1 MAEIK
6 KVEKTTAGEQVYQN
20 LRENIVE
27 RHWKV
32 GEKLPPETELAALY
46 GVNRLTVRMAL
57 QRLNAIG
64 LVETRIGDGTYV
76 KEFDFSDYIGAV
88 QDLYSNP
95 SLMDDVCEFRK
106 LLELECARLA
116 MDRATERE
124 FQELEQICSDYEALK
139 KNTITPVTE
148 ERLKELTHYDVDF
161 HEKICLMAHNTLY
174 RYCFSMARSTI
185 EKYIS
190 LNLQKR
196 ISIWEERGVSVFEG
210 DYRHRSILNAIR
222 NHDFAQ
228 CKKLYDDMIDF
239 KIVL

>member
-1 MAEIK
+1 
-6 KVEKTTAGEQVYQN
+6 
-20 LRENIVE
+20 
-27 RHWKV
+27 
-32 GEKLPPETELAALY
+32 
-46 GVNRLTVRMAL
+46 
-57 QRLNAIG
+57 
-64 LVETRIGDGTYV
+64 
-76 KEFDFSDYIGAV
+76 
-88 QDLYSNP
+88 
-95 SLMDDVCEFRK
+95 MDDVCEFRK

-116 MDRATERE
+116 MDRATDRE

-196 ISIWEERGVSVFEG
+196 ISTWEERGVSVFEG